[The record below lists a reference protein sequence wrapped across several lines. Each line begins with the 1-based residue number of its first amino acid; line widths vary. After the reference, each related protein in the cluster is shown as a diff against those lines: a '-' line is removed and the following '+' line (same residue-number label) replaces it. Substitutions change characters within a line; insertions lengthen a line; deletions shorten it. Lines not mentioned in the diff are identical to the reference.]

1 MIILPRRVGSTRDPK
16 PGRVGA
22 TFCLGSV
29 FNGQEIGWDDATAA
43 RRREELREWESQGP
57 APVTEEQGTR
67 GKEKDPDYRP
77 APGEADGA
85 SGGSGDEGWGGR
97 GGGQAGGSGARGSG
111 AAAKRPRASGPVGSG
126 AGGAGPASNAQ
137 PQGAAAGGAD
147 GSGAAGAGTSA
158 AAAGGA
164 PVGGSAGAGAAAVI
178 ASQSSDRAGRTP
190 TDDELDP
197 WTEEVLSNAEAGLVR
212 GMFGE
217 KVNDARACKLCRT
230 KISWKRSSTSAG
242 KRHLKRSHYPS
253 LQIWCRR
260 FKDPNKPDN
269 LTFPDGGWGLD
280 VPDSTAWPWEHAAT
294 WPRIVQTPEGTPASA
309 VTGGAAAGGS
319 RQMNMGAFIVP
330 RVHGQQLREGLV
342 QLFAAADLPF
352 RLVECREFKAFVQ
365 MLNPG
370 AALLLGSR
378 HQLARDMQA
387 YGEAAR
393 KDMRQLLV
401 GDGLAGR
408 MSLTFDIWTGENN
421 VAFMRVTAHYV
432 TSDFQVKQAVIDF
445 RELKGSHSGVLI
457 ADELEEVL
465 REWGLEKMLFAVTCD
480 NAENNWQGA
489 GLWMHRQSTSPR
501 GGRGVEAHWSI
512 GAAGR
517 P

>member
-1 MIILPRRVGSTRDPK
+1 M
-16 PGRVGA
+16 
-22 TFCLGSV
+22 
-29 FNGQEIGWDDATAA
+29 
-43 RRREELREWESQGP
+43 
-57 APVTEEQGTR
+57 EEQGTR
-67 GKEKDPDYRP
+67 GKEKDPDWRP
-77 APGEADGA
+77 APGEAAGT

-111 AAAKRPRASGPVGSG
+111 AAAKRPRTSGPVGSG
-126 AGGAGPASNAQ
+126 AGGAGPASNSQ
-137 PQGAAAGGAD
+137 PQGAAAGGSE
-147 GSGAAGAGTSA
+147 GSGAAGACTSA

-164 PVGGSAGAGAAAVI
+164 PLGGSVGAGA
-178 ASQSSDRAGRTP
+178 SQRSDRAGRTP
-190 TDDELDP
+190 TDEELDP
-197 WTEEVLSNAEAGLVR
+197 WTEKVLRNAEPGLVR
-212 GMFGE
+212 GMFSE
-217 KVNDARACKLCRT
+217 KDVKEARNCKICKK
-230 KISWKRSSTSAG
+230 KISWKGSCTSTG

-260 FKDPNKPDN
+260 FKDPNKLDN
-269 LTFPDGGWGLD
+269 LTFPDGGWGPD
-280 VPDSTAWPWEHAAT
+280 VPDQTAWPWEHAAT
-294 WPRIVQTPEGTPASA
+294 RPRIVQTPDSA
-309 VTGGAAAGGS
+309 VTGGSEGGGS
-319 RQMNMGAFIVP
+319 TQMSMAAFVTP

-378 HQLARDMQA
+378 HRLARDMQA

-393 KDMRQLLV
+393 EDMRQLLV

-421 VAFMRVTAHYV
+421 VAFMGVTAHYV
-432 TSDFQVKQAVIDF
+432 TSDFQLKQAGIDF
-445 RELKGSHSGVLI
+445 RELKGSHTGDLI

-480 NAENNWQGA
+480 NAENNSRAMRLLA
-489 GLWMHRQSTSPR
+489 GVLDARPGSRPRHPPLLSRWRYFRGFELRMPIAMFFDDSYVRMSHHPMHVPPSHACAIIPCMSHHPMHVPPSHACATIPC
-501 GGRGVEAHWSI
+501 
-512 GAAGR
+512 
-517 P
+517 